1 MAAAARW
8 RVAAWLAVLW
18 AASLL
23 HGELLAFLS
32 AGWACSWPRLP
43 LEAGSLSGRPVH
55 VALIADPQLV
65 KHAWMPAPLQE
76 LAQFHSVLYMRRAYQ
91 HCVLAREPDIV
102 LTTAMLLP
110 QEGSYASSGRLEQI
124 LQKYGFIAGQR
135 GSDLR
140 WSSEGL
146 RQVPLILMSDDP
158 VTQQVEQ
165 TAAEYPLAVV
175 ESMDAGAVTFI
186 TSRAATNAS
195 LELGGQGPLV
205 LLTQLPLHLSEG
217 SLCTDGRK
225 AYVFSTR
232 DISDCI
238 LKHDRSSGVALEHAI
253 GSFSW
258 LSPAIYPS
266 FTMLT
271 VAPQSDQV
279 TSNVLAVTICYLPVQ
294 IRTYLWYLLLSIIS
308 VVALLTWPKDWSP
321 SPIDIFQYFKRLAHE
336 ISESAKAPKLKSGD
350 DEEEFEMVWDA
361 EGQMHLVKKAPV
373 TRWTIHRSSSEG
385 SLGALQQRHT
395 SAAKQE
401 IEVAQPSAPMTSLD
415 VKGRPRSISFLGKF
429 VRALTPLL
437 LLAGLVSALYG
448 ILLVH
453 SWTIPQHQPGPV
465 VACHALLRIWEG
477 PGGAYG
483 EDELR
488 RRLA

>member
-8 RVAAWLAVLW
+8 RVAAWLAALW

-23 HGELLAFLS
+23 HGELLAFWPSYNDVYDRQS
-32 AGWACSWPRLP
+32 ADVAWLP
-43 LEAGSLSGRPVH
+43 SQEAGSLSGRPVH

-76 LAQFHSVLYMRRAYQ
+76 LVQFHSVLYMRRAYQ

-102 LTTAMLLP
+102 LTTAMLSP
-110 QEGSYASSGRLEQI
+110 QEGSSASSGRLEQI
-124 LQKYGFIAGQR
+124 LQKYGFIIGER
-135 GSDLR
+135 GSNLH

-175 ESMDAGAVTFI
+175 ESVDAGAVTFI

-195 LELGGQGPLV
+195 IQLSGQGPLV
-205 LLTQLPLHLSEG
+205 LLTQLPLHLSEE
-217 SLCTDGRK
+217 SLCADGRK
-225 AYVFSTR
+225 TVIEQSDLDTVRNETLTLLNAFLKAYIFSTG
-232 DISDCI
+232 DSSDCI
-238 LKHDRSSGVALEHAI
+238 LKHNTSSGIALEHAI

-258 LSPAIYPS
+258 LSTAIYPS

-279 TSNVLAVTICYLPVQ
+279 TSNVLAAAICYLPVQ
-294 IRTYLWYLLLSIIS
+294 IRTYLWYLMLSIIS

-321 SPIDIFQYFKRLAHE
+321 SPMDIFQYFKRLAHE

-350 DEEEFEMVWDA
+350 NEEEFEMVWDA

-373 TRWTIHRSSSEG
+373 TRWTICRSSSEG
-385 SLGALQQRHT
+385 
-395 SAAKQE
+395 
-401 IEVAQPSAPMTSLD
+401 
-415 VKGRPRSISFLGKF
+415 
-429 VRALTPLL
+429 
-437 LLAGLVSALYG
+437 
-448 ILLVH
+448 
-453 SWTIPQHQPGPV
+453 
-465 VACHALLRIWEG
+465 
-477 PGGAYG
+477 
-483 EDELR
+483 
-488 RRLA
+488 